1 MARAY
6 SMDLRERAISAAQA
20 GDLTP
25 EEVAERFGVGAAR
38 LYAWLRRKR
47 EAGTT
52 EPRPRGGGRQP
63 SLDLSHGM
71 TLREGRPVV
80 VRLISRTGHYAQ
92 SARDYSASRLSTCEG
107 PV

>member
-1 MARAY
+1 
-6 SMDLRERAISAAQA
+6 MDLRERAISAAQA

-52 EPRPRGGGRQP
+52 EPRPEGRRSTTEPGFEPRNDVARRQTGSRPAYLQDWSLCPKRTGLLRKP
-63 SLDLSHGM
+63 SLHL
-71 TLREGRPVV
+71 
-80 VRLISRTGHYAQ
+80 
-92 SARDYSASRLSTCEG
+92 
-107 PV
+107 